1 MSRYNS
7 LDFVDNNS
15 HFELKWKKAPRSV
28 KDERGICLEA
38 IRDQGRG
45 KRDHEASCNIQV
57 LIVFIF
63 WECSLV
69 FHEFIVL
76 RT

>member
-7 LDFVDNNS
+7 LGFVDNNS
-15 HFELKWKKAPRSV
+15 HFELKWKKAARSV

-45 KRDHEASCNIQV
+45 KRYHEASCNIQV
-57 LIVFIF
+57 LILFIF
-63 WECSLV
+63 W
-69 FHEFIVL
+69 
-76 RT
+76 